1 MKSIINK
8 VIESAIKIGAGATS
22 TASSVGVH
30 EPKRPEKL
38 K

>member
-1 MKSIINK
+1 MKKLIDTIIKVGVSSANK
-8 VIESAIKIGAGATS
+8 ACANL
-22 TASSVGVH
+22 VH